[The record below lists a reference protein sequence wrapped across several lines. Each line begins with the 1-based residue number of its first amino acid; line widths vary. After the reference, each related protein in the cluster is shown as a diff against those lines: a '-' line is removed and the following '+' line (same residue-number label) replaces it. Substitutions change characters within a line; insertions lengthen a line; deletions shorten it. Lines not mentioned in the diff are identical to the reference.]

1 MYFNSGMVD
10 PSGEF
15 MWTTDEGRAKLIGIA
30 NETYVPHNSTQ
41 NL

>member
-15 MWTTDEGRAKLIGIA
+15 MWTTDEGRAKLIGLA
-30 NETYVPHNSTQ
+30 NGTYVQINSTQ